1 MGAAVQP
8 DVLNIS
14 PRSAVF
20 FRTGPSELVQIKVWS
35 LQVSTW
41 SVEELQVR
49 LASLDPQMQQEIE
62 EVRQRYQAKRK
73 PILDAIEAKKRQQQK
88 V

>member
-1 MGAAVQP
+1 M
-8 DVLNIS
+8 
-14 PRSAVF
+14 
-20 FRTGPSELVQIKVWS
+20 
-35 LQVSTW
+35 
-41 SVEELQVR
+41 EELQLR

-88 V
+88 F